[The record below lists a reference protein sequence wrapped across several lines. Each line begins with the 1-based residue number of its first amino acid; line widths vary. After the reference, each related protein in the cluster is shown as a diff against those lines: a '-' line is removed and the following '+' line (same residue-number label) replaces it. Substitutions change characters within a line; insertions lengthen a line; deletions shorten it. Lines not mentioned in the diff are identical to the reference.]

1 MLAYISSPA
10 VPENNIALTPAGL
23 PRKISSTLGGYA
35 MEFIKTPEETNG
47 QYLEVEVIMKPK
59 GGNDMHYHTTFTE
72 EFIVVEGVLGI
83 QVEKEVV
90 HLHPGEKAIAPLNKL
105 HKFFNP
111 SETTPVRFRVLVKP
125 ARFFEATLRIAH
137 GLANDGLCNKK
148 GLPRS
153 IWHLALLFEMGESY
167 APLLPHKL
175 QTALCSILA
184 GIARWLGKDKALEKY
199 YIAPEKPI
207 TRQ

>member
-1 MLAYISSPA
+1 MPAYSASPA
-10 VPENNIALTPAGL
+10 VPEVEKSLTSAGL
-23 PRKISSTLGGYA
+23 PRKISSTLGGYD
-35 MEFIKTPEETNG
+35 MEFIHTPEETNG
-47 QYLEVEVIMKPK
+47 QYLEVEVVMKPG

-90 HLHPGEKAIAPLNKL
+90 HLHPGEKAVAPLYKL

-111 SETTPVRFRVLVKP
+111 SETTPVCFRVLVKP

-137 GLANDGLCNKK
+137 GLANDGLCNNK
-148 GLPRS
+148 GLPKS

-175 QTALCSILA
+175 QTGLCSILA
-184 GIARWLGKDKALEKY
+184 GIARWLGKDKELEKY
-199 YIAPEKPI
+199 YKAPAKLLVKP
-207 TRQ
+207 